1 MAKKVVM
8 AIHYLNFC
16 EQVEFE
22 GSNREKADVM
32 QLAKGQVFAKRIKVG
47 SVFDDETG
55 EWSGL
60 LEDLVG
66 VAEQKDAGFAAAW
79 NPVPP
84 VDEQVVKA
92 QEELDKKLE
101 AEREAKRLEVEAE
114 KKAETEK
121 KEFVMP

>member
-8 AIHYLNFC
+8 AVHYLNFC

-55 EWSGL
+55 EWSEL

-66 VAEQKDAGFAAAW
+66 VSEQKDA
-79 NPVPP
+79 VS
-84 VDEQVVKA
+84 
-92 QEELDKKLE
+92 
-101 AEREAKRLEVEAE
+101 
-114 KKAETEK
+114 
-121 KEFVMP
+121 